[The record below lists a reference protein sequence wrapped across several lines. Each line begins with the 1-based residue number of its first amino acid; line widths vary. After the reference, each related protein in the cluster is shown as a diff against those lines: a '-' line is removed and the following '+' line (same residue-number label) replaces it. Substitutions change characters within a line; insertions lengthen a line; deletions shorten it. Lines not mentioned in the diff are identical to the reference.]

1 MPSKY
6 IVPSPGPIVSTD
18 SCTTIASSRRLDRHH
33 ISPRRQSC
41 GWDSWRAVFAVAV
54 ACFLALGA
62 SGCGSGVS
70 ELLDGKLVVSP
81 GTINFG
87 TVPVGQ
93 KAESNINFLNN
104 TTSPAAISQVSVSGK
119 TFSVVSTTGSAPV
132 TIPAGGT
139 YTLKAG
145 FTPVSTG
152 DYSGQVTLT
161 GVQGETV
168 AQVPMQ
174 GQGSASQS
182 AAQLTV
188 SASSLNFGSVT
199 VATATTQSLTLT
211 STGTSPVTVNSASIT
226 GAGFSL
232 VGGSGLPV
240 TLSPSQSMTLQVQYD
255 PTSAGAG
262 SGQITISSNS
272 SSQSTALVSLSGT
285 GIAAGTPPPTTP
297 SSDPELSV
305 SAASLSFGSV
315 TVDSPTTQSLTLT
328 STGTAAVAVNSAVIT
343 GAGFTIVGGSL
354 PTTLNPTQAVTLQ
367 VQFDPTATGPA
378 SGEITI
384 SSNSSTNATTVVT
397 LSGTSTAAPSPQLS
411 VSVARLNFGSVTVN
425 SPTTQSL
432 TLTSTGTSPVTVN
445 SAAVT
450 GAGFTIIGSSLPL
463 TLSPTQSVTLQV
475 QFDPT
480 ATGPA
485 SGVITISSNSSTGG
499 TTAVTLSGT
508 STAAASPQLSVS
520 VARLNFGSVTVNS
533 PTTQSLTLTS
543 TGTSPVTV
551 NSAAITGAGFTIIGS
566 SLPVTLSPTQSVTL
580 QVQFDPTATG
590 PASGEITISSDSS
603 TGGTAAVTLSGTS
616 TTDVSPQL
624 SVSTASLS
632 FGSVTVGSPTTQ
644 SVTLTSTGTSPV
656 TVNSAAITGTGFTFV
671 GGVALPVTLNPSQ
684 SVTLQVQFD
693 PTVVGPASG
702 AITISS
708 NSSTGAT
715 PVVTLS
721 GMSTAATSPQLSL
734 SAGQLNFGSVTVN
747 SPTTQS
753 LTLTSTGTSPVTVNS
768 AAITGA
774 GFTIVGG
781 GSLPTILN
789 PAQTVTLQVQ
799 FDPTAAGPASGAITI
814 SSNSS
819 TGGATVVPLSGT
831 STAAA
836 SPQLLVSTGSLS
848 FGSVTV
854 GSPATQALIL
864 TSTGTSPVTVD
875 SAAITGAGFTVV
887 SGSFPTT
894 LSPTQSVTLQ
904 IQFEPTVVGAASG
917 QITITSNS
925 TTGGTALVGLSG
937 TGAAV
942 ASPQLSVSAA
952 SLNFGS
958 VAVNSPTTQSLTLT
972 STGTSAVTVN
982 SATITGA
989 GFTIVALS
997 LPVTLNPTQS
1007 VTFQVQFDPTAAV
1020 AGSGQI
1026 IISSNSTGGTA
1037 LVALNGTGAAPN
1049 PQLSVSAASLSFGNV
1064 AENTATTLSLTLTST
1079 GTSPVTVNSAA
1090 ITGAGFTIVGGG
1102 FPVILNPTQ
1111 TSTVQVQFDPTT
1123 TGVLTGQLT
1132 VSSNSTGGA
1141 ASVALSGTG
1150 TAVAH
1155 QVDLSWDAPT
1165 SSADPVAGYNIYR
1178 LTGTAPFAL
1187 INPSPNPSLTYVDTA
1202 VTSGTTYSYEV
1213 KAVDSSGVESVPSN
1227 EITLAIP

>member
-1 MPSKY
+1 M
-6 IVPSPGPIVSTD
+6 
-18 SCTTIASSRRLDRHH
+18 
-33 ISPRRQSC
+33 
-41 GWDSWRAVFAVAV
+41 
-54 ACFLALGA
+54 
-62 SGCGSGVS
+62 
-70 ELLDGKLVVSP
+70 
-81 GTINFG
+81 
-87 TVPVGQ
+87 
-93 KAESNINFLNN
+93 
-104 TTSPAAISQVSVSGK
+104 
-119 TFSVVSTTGSAPV
+119 
-132 TIPAGGT
+132 
-139 YTLKAG
+139 
-145 FTPVSTG
+145 
-152 DYSGQVTLT
+152 
-161 GVQGETV
+161 
-168 AQVPMQ
+168 
-174 GQGSASQS
+174 
-182 AAQLTV
+182 
-188 SASSLNFGSVT
+188 
-199 VATATTQSLTLT
+199 
-211 STGTSPVTVNSASIT
+211 
-226 GAGFSL
+226 
-232 VGGSGLPV
+232 
-240 TLSPSQSMTLQVQYD
+240 
-255 PTSAGAG
+255 
-262 SGQITISSNS
+262 
-272 SSQSTALVSLSGT
+272 
-285 GIAAGTPPPTTP
+285 
-297 SSDPELSV
+297 
-305 SAASLSFGSV
+305 
-315 TVDSPTTQSLTLT
+315 
-328 STGTAAVAVNSAVIT
+328 
-343 GAGFTIVGGSL
+343 
-354 PTTLNPTQAVTLQ
+354 
-367 VQFDPTATGPA
+367 
-378 SGEITI
+378 
-384 SSNSSTNATTVVT
+384 
-397 LSGTSTAAPSPQLS
+397 
-411 VSVARLNFGSVTVN
+411 
-425 SPTTQSL
+425 
-432 TLTSTGTSPVTVN
+432 
-445 SAAVT
+445 
-450 GAGFTIIGSSLPL
+450 
-463 TLSPTQSVTLQV
+463 
-475 QFDPT
+475 
-480 ATGPA
+480 
-485 SGVITISSNSSTGG
+485 
-499 TTAVTLSGT
+499 
-508 STAAASPQLSVS
+508 
-520 VARLNFGSVTVNS
+520 
-533 PTTQSLTLTS
+533 
-543 TGTSPVTV
+543 TV

-616 TTDVSPQL
+616 TADVSPQL

-671 GGVALPVTLNPSQ
+671 GGVALPMTLNPSQ

-721 GMSTAATSPQLSL
+721 GTSTAATSPQLSL
-734 SAGQLNFGSVTVN
+734 SAGQLNFGSVTVK

-789 PAQTVTLQVQ
+789 PAQTMTLQVQ

-819 TGGATVVPLSGT
+819 TGGTTVVTLSGT

-854 GSPATQALIL
+854 GSPTTQALIL

-887 SGSFPTT
+887 SGSLPTT

-972 STGTSAVTVN
+972 STGTSPVTVN

-1049 PQLSVSAASLSFGNV
+1049 PQLSVSTASLSFGSV

-1102 FPVILNPTQ
+1102 FPVTLNPTQ
-1111 TSTVQVQFDPTT
+1111 TLAVQVKFDPTT
-1123 TGVLTGQLT
+1123 TGALTGQLT